1 MAANSYSLPLAAT
14 AKRVSDAFGDGANVV
29 QAAHNLPFRQLLLQA
44 TGASAAVGGD
54 NSVTLATGTQL
65 AVGVVVTIGPFDTGP
80 VKLSDFYAI
89 GAGATLSVLGVPF

>member
-1 MAANSYSLPLAAT
+1 MAANSYSLPLAA
-14 AKRVSDAFGDGANVV
+14 AVKRVSDVFGDGANV
-29 QAAHNLPFRQLLLQA
+29 ARADHNIPFRQLLLQA

-54 NSVTLATGTQL
+54 PSVTLATGTQL
-65 AVGVVVTIGPFDTGP
+65 AVGVVVTIGPFNTGP

>member
-1 MAANSYSLPLAAT
+1 MAAKSYSRPLAGT
-14 AKRVSDAFGDGANVV
+14 SKRVSDALGDGTNVV
-29 QAAHNLPFRQLLLQA
+29 RADHNIPFRQLLLQS

-54 NSVTLATGTQL
+54 SSVTLATGTQL